1 MIKNYLAFIAWALVI
16 FILCAIP
23 GKNLP
28 HYDWA
33 DLLSVDK
40 FVHFSLFFIWMVLL
54 RQAWLK
60 SHLSRPVIFQN
71 TIAALGGI
79 AYGGALE
86 LMQHYCYTDRSGSWF
101 DFIAN
106 SLGAICG
113 VILFKKIIDD
123 AGAFRNPFTAK
134 K

>member
-1 MIKNYLAFIAWALVI
+1 MFKNYLAFISWALVI

-40 FVHFSLFFIWMVLL
+40 LVHFTMFFILIVLL
-54 RQAWLK
+54 RQAWTK
-60 SHLSRPVIFQN
+60 NNLSLTIFLQNVI
-71 TIAALGGI
+71 AVSAGI
-79 AYGGALE
+79 TYGGTLE

-101 DFIAN
+101 DFLAN
-106 SLGAICG
+106 SMGAIAG
-113 VILFKKIIDD
+113 SLLFNKLVN
-123 AGAFRNPFTAK
+123 ANGSFRNPFSSN
-134 K
+134 